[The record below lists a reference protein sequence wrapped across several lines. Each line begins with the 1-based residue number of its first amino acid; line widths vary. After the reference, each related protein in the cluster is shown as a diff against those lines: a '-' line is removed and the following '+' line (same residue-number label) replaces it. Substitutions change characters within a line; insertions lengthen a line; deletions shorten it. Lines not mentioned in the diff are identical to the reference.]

1 MYGVTFAVFKTGQ
14 TIEEH
19 EKNCA
24 FSEDGRIRYIDNYIL
39 VNTVAY

>member
-14 TIEEH
+14 MIDKH
-19 EKNCA
+19 KKNCA
-24 FSEDGRIRYIDNYIL
+24 FSEDGRIRYIDIYIP